1 MIRVLSSLVLAIAVI
16 GAGAASAAHAL
27 AHDAPQ
33 VAHEMQDMETGHAV
47 ALAECCDAVGAKV
60 GGSCFADVLPSDVLL
75 LGPEPFA
82 EAAIFPVRV
91 VASPGTGTSV
101 PTSPPKL

>member
-1 MIRVLSSLVLAIAVI
+1 MIRALLSLVLAIAVI
-16 GAGAASAAHAL
+16 GAGAASSAHAL

-33 VAHEMQDMETGHAV
+33 VAHDVQDMEPGHAV
-47 ALAECCDAVGAKV
+47 APAECCDAVGAKV
-60 GGSCFADVLPSDVLL
+60 GGSCFADVLPSEVRL

-82 EAAIFPVRV
+82 GAAFFPVRV

-101 PTSPPKL
+101 PTGPPKL